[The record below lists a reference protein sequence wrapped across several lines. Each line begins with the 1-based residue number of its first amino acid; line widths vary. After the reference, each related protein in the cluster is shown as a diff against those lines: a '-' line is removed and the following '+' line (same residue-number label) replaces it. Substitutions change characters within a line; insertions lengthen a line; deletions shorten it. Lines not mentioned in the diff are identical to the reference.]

1 MVMNQGKY
9 VFAQLNGFIVRYE
22 FDKCVDRYQGNYRI
36 RDFSCWNQFLCMMFG
51 QITHRESIRDI
62 ATCLKAHQNKI
73 YHLGIKQAVSHSTI
87 TRANENRDWHIYA
100 DFGKYLIDTVRP
112 LYADDKDFA
121 IDLENTV
128 YALDSTTI
136 DLCLSVFPWAKFRK
150 QKAAVKMHTMLDLR
164 GNIPVF
170 IDITDG
176 KTHDVNTLDLIDF
189 EPYAIYVMD
198 KGYTDF
204 ERLFEIESSKA
215 FFTIRAKNNLKFKR
229 VSSTKVDKTTGLRCD
244 QTIKLTGVKTSKL
257 YPKKLRRIKYW
268 DAENELLL
276 VFLTNNFDPDPLTIC
291 MLYKMRWQ
299 IELFFKWIKQHL
311 KIKAFWGY
319 SPNAVKTQIWI
330 AICTYLIIA
339 LAKKQLKS
347 DLSLYQISQIL
358 DVSVFDKTP
367 LNELLTNFS
376 KNDKIKDF
384 YNQLN
389 LFDL

>member
-1 MVMNQGKY
+1 MNQGKY
-9 VFAQLNGFIVRYE
+9 VFAQLNDFIVRYE

-51 QITHRESIRDI
+51 QLTHRESIRDI
-62 ATCLKAHQNKI
+62 ATCMRAHQNKI

-87 TRANENRDWHIYA
+87 TRANENRDWRIYA
-100 DFGKYLIDTVRP
+100 DFGKYLIDLVRP
-112 LYADDKDFA
+112 LYADDNDFA
-121 IDLENTV
+121 IDLDNTV

-150 QKAAVKMHTMLDLR
+150 KKAAVKMHTMLDLR

-176 KTHDVNTLDLIDF
+176 KVHDVNTLDLIDF

-198 KGYTDF
+198 KAYTDF
-204 ERLFEIESSKA
+204 ERLFEIEMSKA
-215 FFTIRAKNNLKFKR
+215 FFTIRAKDNLKFKR
-229 VSSTKVDKTTGLRCD
+229 VSSIKADKTKGLKCD
-244 QTIKLTGVKTSKL
+244 QIIKLTGIKTSKL
-257 YPKKLRRIKYW
+257 YPRKLRRVKYW
-268 DAENELLL
+268 DTDNELLL
-276 VFLTNNFDPDPLTIC
+276 VFLTNNFQADALTIC

-311 KIKAFWGY
+311 RIKTFWGY

-339 LAKKQLKS
+339 MIKKQIKS
-347 DLSLYQISQIL
+347 DLSLYEISQIL
-358 DVSVFDKTP
+358 GVSVFDKTP
-367 LNELLTNFS
+367 LNKLLTNFS
-376 KNDKIKDF
+376 KNKKTKEL